1 MSARLRGA
9 ILGFGKV
16 AEIAHLPA
24 WRARGDM
31 TIVAVAEPDAA
42 RRARAAELLPAARL
56 YGDPGELLREAAT
69 LDFVDIATPP
79 ALHAPLIIAA
89 TRAGIHVVCE
99 KPLVVSTAE
108 YRRVRAAVRKAG
120 VVLFTVHNWKYS
132 EPYIRVRAL
141 LDAEAIGP
149 LHGITLETVRN
160 GCAESAGAGW
170 RTSAALAG
178 GGILVDHGW
187 HGFYIMLGFARQ
199 RPRAVRAELA
209 RHRYLTTDVEDS
221 AWCTVTFPTVTGRL
235 VLTWAGTER
244 RTHWR
249 LEGRDGVIEVED
261 DRVSVRRGEEVESFV
276 CSESL
281 SAGSQHPEWFG
292 RVIDAFQRELQDP
305 AARGENLL
313 EAGQCIKLL
322 SLAYASRAGAAAP
335 RPLPAAAG

>member
-9 ILGFGKV
+9 IIGFGKV

-24 WRARGDM
+24 WLARDDV
-31 TIVAVAEPDAA
+31 TIVAVAEPDAT

-56 YGDPGELLREAAT
+56 YDEPGALLGEAAT

-79 ALHAPLIIAA
+79 ALHASLIGAA
-89 TRAGIHVVCE
+89 ARAGLHVLCE
-99 KPLVVSTAE
+99 KPLVVSIAE

-132 EPYIRVRAL
+132 EPYRRVRAL
-141 LDAEAIGP
+141 LDAEAVGP
-149 LHGITLETVRN
+149 LRGITLETVRN

-170 RTSAALAG
+170 RTSAAIAG

-209 RHRYLTTDVEDS
+209 RRRYLTTDVEDS
-221 AWCTVTFPTVTGRL
+221 ARCTVTFPTVTGRL
-235 VLTWAGTER
+235 VLTWAGSER
-244 RTHWR
+244 RTRW
-249 LEGRDGVIEVED
+249 LLQGRDGVIEVND
-261 DRVSVRRGEEVESFV
+261 DRVTVRRGEEVESFV

-292 RVIDAFQRELQDP
+292 RVIDAFQLELQDP
-305 AARGENLL
+305 ARRGENLL

-322 SLAYASRAGAAAP
+322 SLAYASHTEAAP
-335 RPLPAAAG
+335 ARRVPAAAG

>member
-9 ILGFGKV
+9 IIGFGKV

-24 WRARGDM
+24 WLARDDV
-31 TIVAVAEPDAA
+31 TIVAVAEPDAT
-42 RRARAAELLPAARL
+42 RRARAAELLPAAKL
-56 YGDPGELLREAAT
+56 YEDSSALLREAAT

-79 ALHAPLIIAA
+79 ALHAPLIVASA
-89 TRAGIHVVCE
+89 RAGLHVVCE

-108 YRRVRAAVRKAG
+108 YRRVRDTVRKAG

-132 EPYIRVRAL
+132 EPFTRVRAL
-141 LDAEAIGP
+141 LDADAIGP
-149 LHGITLETVRN
+149 LRSITLETVRN
-160 GCAESAGAGW
+160 GCAESVAGW
-170 RTSAALAG
+170 RTSAAVAG

-187 HGFYIMLGFARQ
+187 HGFYIMLGLARQ

-209 RHRYLTTDVEDS
+209 RRRYLTTDVEDS
-221 AWCTVTFPTVTGRL
+221 ARCTVTFPTVTGRL
-235 VLTWAGTER
+235 LLTWAGTER
-244 RTHWR
+244 RTRWL
-249 LEGRDGVIEVED
+249 LEGRDGVIEVDD
-261 DRVSVRRGEEVESFV
+261 DRVSMRRGEEVESFV

-305 AARGENLL
+305 TVRGENLL

-322 SLAYASRAGAAAP
+322 SLAYASHAEAAP
-335 RPLPAAAG
+335 ARPAPAAAG

>member
-9 ILGFGKV
+9 IIGFGKV

-24 WRARGDM
+24 WLARDDV
-31 TIVAVAEPDAA
+31 TIVAVAEPDAT
-42 RRARAAELLPAARL
+42 RRARAAELLPAAKL
-56 YGDPGELLREAAT
+56 YEDSSALLREAAT

-79 ALHAPLIIAA
+79 ALHAPLIVASA
-89 TRAGIHVVCE
+89 RAGLHVVCE

-108 YRRVRAAVRKAG
+108 YRRVRDTVRKAG

-132 EPYIRVRAL
+132 EPFTRVRAL
-141 LDAEAIGP
+141 LDADAIGP
-149 LHGITLETVRN
+149 LRSITLETVRN
-160 GCAESAGAGW
+160 GCAESVAGW
-170 RTSAALAG
+170 RTSAAVAG

-187 HGFYIMLGFARQ
+187 HGFYIMLGLARQ

-209 RHRYLTTDVEDS
+209 RRRYLTTDVEDS
-221 AWCTVTFPTVTGRL
+221 ARCTVTFPTVTGRL
-235 VLTWAGTER
+235 LLTWAGTER
-244 RTHWR
+244 RTRWL
-249 LEGRDGVIEVED
+249 LEGRDGVIEVDD
-261 DRVSVRRGEEVESFV
+261 DRVSMRRGEEVESFV

-305 AARGENLL
+305 TVRGENLL

-322 SLAYASRAGAAAP
+322 SLAYASHAEAAP
-335 RPLPAAAG
+335 AQPAPAAAG